1 MKIVHLIYSEAVSGA
16 EKYIK
21 QLLPGLHQ
29 YGIHCHLIVVT
40 PQRTSAVF
48 KDFCD
53 DLEANGVAALLIV
66 ANRLSIFNTAK
77 KINSYLKKNDIR
89 IVHSHLVNSDL
100 IATVLKTFF
109 YPHLYLISSK
119 HGYKEPVMLQYQPG
133 KKINKKDLYYYFTK
147 LTLKKI
153 NQNLAVSHAIAD
165 LFINMGFTKE
175 KYPVIHHGV
184 NIVEPFNK
192 EQYTNT
198 CRLANP
204 QLIIVGRIETMKGH
218 YYLLEALQELTKH
231 FPEIKLLVIGE
242 GSEKSNLINKT
253 KHMGLQKHVQFMGF
267 IPHPYSYI
275 NHSDIVVLPSLFEP
289 FGLVYIEAFALQKA
303 VVAFDTPAGNEIMEN
318 GITALMAPKGDSK
331 QLAQKIIYLLNH
343 PEERKKLEASAYKKY
358 TSSFTREIMIENTAN
373 WYHSLQ
379 IN

>member
-1 MKIVHLIYSEAVSGA
+1 MKILHLIYSEAVSGA

-29 YGIHCHLIVVT
+29 YGIQCHLIVVT
-40 PQRTSAVF
+40 AQRTSAVF
-48 KDFCD
+48 KNFCD
-53 DLEANGVAALLIV
+53 EIETQGVAASLIV

-77 KINSYLKKNDIR
+77 KINNYLKQNEIR

-109 YPHLYLISSK
+109 YPGLYLISSK
-119 HGYKEPVMLQYQPG
+119 HGYKEQVMLQYQPG
-133 KKINKKDLYYYFTK
+133 IKINKKDLYYYFTK

-165 LFINMGFTKE
+165 MFINLGFTKE

-184 NIVEPFNK
+184 NIEPFDK
-192 EQYTNT
+192 EKYTNT

-204 QLIIVGRIETMKGH
+204 QLIIVGRIEIMKGH
-218 YYLLEALQELTKH
+218 YYLLEALQEVVKH
-231 FPEIKLLVIGE
+231 FPEIQLLVLGE
-242 GSEKSNLINKT
+242 GSEKINLQK
-253 KHMGLQKHVQFMGF
+253 KAAAMGLQKHIQFMGF

-275 NHSDIVVLPSLFEP
+275 SHSDIVVLPSLFEP

-318 GITALMAPKGDSK
+318 EKTALLAAKGDSA
-331 QLAQKIIYLLNH
+331 QLAQKIIYLLSH
-343 PEERKKLEASAYKKY
+343 PEERKKIETSAYEKY

-373 WYHSLQ
+373 WYHRLK